1 MDKPFYD
8 FQILEEKLRFD
19 FVSEGEKTIRKVI
32 FYKAIPETTFFQ
44 LALVD
49 VMDDGS
55 FSDSVRSNNGD
66 RNKVLATVIQTFRFF
81 FEQYP
86 DATIIFS
93 GSDEIRTRMYER
105 IISGELEKELNRF
118 AFLGFNGR
126 HFESFVKY
134 KNYQAFGIILNNF
147 EIKQPKIW

>member
-8 FQILEEKLRFD
+8 FQILEENLRFD

-32 FYKAIPETTFFQ
+32 FYRAIPEALFFQ
-44 LALVD
+44 LSLVD

-66 RNKVLATVIQTFRFF
+66 RNKVMATVIQTLRFF
-81 FEQYP
+81 FEKYP

-105 IISGELEKELNRF
+105 IISNELERESNRF
-118 AFLGFNGR
+118 TFLGYNGKS
-126 HFESFVKY
+126 FESFKKN
-134 KNYQAFGIILNNF
+134 KNYEAFGITLNNF
-147 EIKQPKIW
+147 HLKKP

>member
-8 FQILEEKLRFD
+8 FQILEENLRFD

-32 FYKAIPETTFFQ
+32 FYRAIPETLFFQ

-66 RNKVLATVIQTFRFF
+66 RNKVLATVVQTLRFF
-81 FEQYP
+81 FEKYP

-105 IISGELEKELNRF
+105 IISGELEKESNRF
-118 AFLGFNGR
+118 AFLGFNGKF
-126 HFESFVKY
+126 FEPFKKN
-134 KNYQAFGIILNNF
+134 KNYEAFGIALNNF
-147 EIKQPKIW
+147 QLKKIKVW

>member
-1 MDKPFYD
+1 MDKPFYN
-8 FQILEEKLRFD
+8 FQILEEKLGFD

-32 FYKAIPETTFFQ
+32 FYKAIPETSFFQ
-44 LALVD
+44 LALVN

-86 DATIIFS
+86 EATIVFQ
-93 GSDEIRTRMYER
+93 EAMKL
-105 IISGELEKELNRF
+105 ELVCTK
-118 AFLGFNGR
+118 
-126 HFESFVKY
+126 ESF
-134 KNYQAFGIILNNF
+134 QANRKMSLMNLPFWDLIEDTSNHSLR
-147 EIKQPKIW
+147 IKVIKHLE

>member
-32 FYKAIPETTFFQ
+32 FYKAIPETSFFQ

-49 VMDDGS
+49 IMNDGS

-86 DATIIFS
+86 TATIIFL

-105 IISGELEKELNRF
+105 IILGELEKGFDKF
-118 AFLGFNGR
+118 AFLGFNGKY
-126 HFESFVKY
+126 FEPFTKN
-134 KNYQAFGIILNNF
+134 KNYEAFGITLNNF
-147 EIKQPKIW
+147 DIK